1 MNRKCKANL
10 ITLLLVGA
18 LVIPFTSYGV
28 DGQIKLTQPVA
39 PDTFPIVINKAGS
52 YVLTSNL
59 VVTDPATNAITIE
72 VNDVTLDLK
81 GHTIQGPNASGIV
94 RVVFSMLV
102 DGSARGEARASVRGR
117 VLGPALQAA
126 TTLSQGQVLLPA
138 DLVLKETDL
147 TRLTEPP
154 LRNPAQATGRV
165 PVRTLGRGRIMTG
178 SLLAAAPVVFRGD
191 AIDLRFAREGLNIVI
206 SAIAKRDAA
215 PGEIVPF
222 ENIASGVTLQGR
234 VFPDGTAELV
244 RR

>member
-1 MNRKCKANL
+1 MRCFDFFLCA
-10 ITLLLVGA
+10 LLA
-18 LVIPFTSYGV
+18 IA
-28 DGQIKLTQPVA
+28 VA
-39 PDTFPIVINKAGS
+39 PSPAETLNQQVERLAVVAATEQVQAPDRFEVLASRFSGASPVNGDVRLVPITTK
-52 YVLTSNL
+52 
-59 VVTDPATNAITIE
+59 
-72 VNDVTLDLK
+72 
-81 GHTIQGPNASGIV
+81 GPNASGIV
-94 RVVFSMLV
+94 RVVFSMMV

-138 DLVLKETDL
+138 DLVLEETDL

-178 SLLAAAPVVFRGD
+178 SLLAAAPVVFCGD

-222 ENIASGVTLQGR
+222 ENIASGVTLHGR